1 MNNIFAVASV
11 VIKELYRRKD
21 AYVLLILTALIC
33 MVMGSVNIFNDNRI
47 VRYLKEVCLLL
58 IWVCSLVIAITTAA
72 RQIPMERENRTLFP
86 LLAKPL
92 TRTELLL
99 GKFVGCWVA
108 CGLTL
113 ICFYTFF
120 GALAASR
127 EHHWPLVN
135 YLQAAGLH
143 WAMLSVV
150 IAFTLLG
157 SLIFAAPS
165 SNATIG
171 FVAIAFILI
180 VGRHLNKFAI
190 HLPEPRRSL
199 VYSLYYAMP
208 HLELFDVRDLI
219 IHDWPPIAWK
229 VCGLATLYALAYAT
243 AFLITA
249 CLVFRRKAVN

>member
-1 MNNIFAVASV
+1 MSSIFAVANV

-21 AYVLLILTALIC
+21 AYVLLILTVLIC
-33 MVMGSVNIFNDNRI
+33 MIMASVNIFNDDKV
-47 VRYLKEVCLLL
+47 VRYLKEICLLL
-58 IWVCSLVIAITTAA
+58 IWVSSLGIAITTAA

-99 GKFVGCWVA
+99 GKFLGCWIG
-108 CGLTL
+108 CGLAL
-113 ICFYTFF
+113 LCFYTFF
-120 GALAASR
+120 GVLAASR

-135 YLQAAGLH
+135 YVQAVGMH
-143 WAMLSVV
+143 WIMLGVV

-171 FVAIAFILI
+171 FVVVTFILI
-180 VGRHLNKFAI
+180 LGRHLNKVAV
-190 HLPEPRRSL
+190 HMPEPRRSVL
-199 VYSLYYAMP
+199 YSIYYIIP

-219 IHDWPPIAWK
+219 IHDWSPVAWSI
-229 VCGLATLYALAYAT
+229 CGLATLYALAYA
-243 AFLITA
+243 AAALIAA
-249 CLVFRRKAVN
+249 CLVFRGKAIN